1 MTRLVH
7 VFLHRPTLRSPAKR
21 AVGDVRPRDDRGDGP
36 HDERFHDVLPNTDPL
51 GWVTERRP
59 GRRYADLLFPDAER
73 RLVIAKASSDDLP
86 LDAALTV
93 STLRAVLAVRPA
105 LAG

>member
-1 MTRLVH
+1 MTRLMH
-7 VFLHRPTLRSPAKR
+7 VFPHRPTLRSPAKR
-21 AVGDVRPRDDRGDGP
+21 AVGDVRPRDDQGDGP
-36 HDERFHDVLPNTDPL
+36 HDERFHDVLPNTDRL

-59 GRRYADLLFPDAER
+59 GRRYAKSAVRRRRR

-105 LAG
+105 LVG

>member
-1 MTRLVH
+1 
-7 VFLHRPTLRSPAKR
+7 
-21 AVGDVRPRDDRGDGP
+21 
-36 HDERFHDVLPNTDPL
+36 VLPVLLAAVNKVRL
-51 GWVTERRP
+51 S
-59 GRRYADLLFPDAER
+59 RYTVARDR
-73 RLVIAKASSDDLP
+73 SKVSSDDLP

>member
-1 MTRLVH
+1 VTER
-7 VFLHRPTLRSPAKR
+7 
-21 AVGDVRPRDDRGDGP
+21 DGP

-59 GRRYADLLFPDAER
+59 GRRYGDLLFVDAER
-73 RLVIAKASSDDLP
+73 RVAKVSSDDLP

-105 LAG
+105 MAG

>member
-36 HDERFHDVLPNTDPL
+36 HDDAFTMSCQTPTGSAGLPSGD
-51 GWVTERRP
+51 R
-59 GRRYADLLFPDAER
+59 ADGLLFVDAEG
-73 RLVIAKASSDDLP
+73 RLVIAKVSSNDLP
-86 LDAALTV
+86 LYAALTV
-93 STLRAVLAVRPA
+93 SRLRAVLAVRPA